1 MHKQQAVSLPPPQFY
16 ELHRLRNFST
26 IDELAKLSHQ
36 RNNKEDIPLV
46 LPINFFLK
54 NSLMLVY
61 PGDDLY
67 PENPNLY
74 EATHDL
80 QKYSDKTY
88 EEMKECCN
96 NLCRIELK
104 DLQPTNF
111 LCNTKDTFP
120 SAMSDEF
127 KGKL

>member
-1 MHKQQAVSLPPPQFY
+1 MHHQKTASLPPPQFY
-16 ELHRLRNFST
+16 ELHRLRNYPN
-26 IDELAKLSHQ
+26 IDELARISQQ
-36 RNNKEDIPLV
+36 RNGEGIPLV

-54 NSLMLVY
+54 DSLMLVY

-74 EATHDL
+74 EATHDV
-80 QKYSDKTY
+80 QKYSEKTY
-88 EEMKECCN
+88 DEMKQCCK

-104 DLQPTNF
+104 DMNATNF
-111 LCNTKDTFP
+111 MCNTTDTFP